1 MEDNNVREDKVKV
14 NSEGE
19 KGSNGEEKALNLTH
33 SSTIRVVRISF
44 SPSLIQV
51 HMVLVKYTWL

>member
-44 SPSLIQV
+44 SPSLI
-51 HMVLVKYTWL
+51 